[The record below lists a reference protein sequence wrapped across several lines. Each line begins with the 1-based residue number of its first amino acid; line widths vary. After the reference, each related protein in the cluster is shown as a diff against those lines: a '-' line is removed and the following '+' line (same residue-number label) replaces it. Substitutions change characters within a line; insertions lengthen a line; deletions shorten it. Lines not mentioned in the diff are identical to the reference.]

1 MTEYSVIIADDHK
14 LFREGLKRILLEGP
28 SLKIAGEA
36 SDGFE
41 LLRLLGDVEADL
53 AIVDISMPGMGGI
66 EATDKI
72 KRFFPGVAVLILTM
86 HKDEG
91 YLQHAI
97 GAGADGFLLKDDAES
112 EVFAAIETI
121 RKGEHYISSL
131 LTEEMVRVIRKA
143 SDGENPEIRP
153 SLTSREKQVLQL
165 VAEGRQNKDIA
176 LKFGISV
183 RTVENHRASIMK
195 KLELSNTAEMVLYAV
210 AVGLVKQRP
219 PLKSI

>member
-1 MTEYSVIIADDHK
+1 MGECSVVIADDHT
-14 LFREGLKRILLEGP
+14 LFREGMKRILLEDPGIR
-28 SLKIAGEA
+28 IAGEA

-66 EATDKI
+66 EVTDKI

-97 GAGADGFLLKDDAES
+97 TAGADGFLLKDDADR
-112 EVFAAIETI
+112 EVFAAIKAI
-121 RKGEHYISSL
+121 RNGEHYISSL

-143 SDGENPEIRP
+143 SDGENAGSRP
-153 SLTSREKQVLQL
+153 SLTPREKQVLQL
-165 VAEGRQNKDIA
+165 VAEGKPNREIA
-176 LKFGISV
+176 LEFGISV

-195 KLELSNTAEMVLYAV
+195 KLELSNTAEMVRYALT
-210 AVGLVKQRP
+210 VGLVRTHA
-219 PLKSI
+219 SV